1 VYEKLK
7 EKFDCWAFVSVSQ
20 TPDMRKFFKGLLY
33 ELGKNVNDETLD
45 ERQLID
51 QVRKFLQMKRY

>member
-1 VYEKLK
+1 
-7 EKFDCWAFVSVSQ
+7 
-20 TPDMRKFFKGLLY
+20 MRKIFKGLLY